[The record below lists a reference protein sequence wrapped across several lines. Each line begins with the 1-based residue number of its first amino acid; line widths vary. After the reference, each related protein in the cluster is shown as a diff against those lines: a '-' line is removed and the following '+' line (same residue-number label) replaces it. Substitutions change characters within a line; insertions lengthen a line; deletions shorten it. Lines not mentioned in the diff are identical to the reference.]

1 MYGQDADDARRARGT
16 GRAQAAPDPRSADQA
31 PPPGRRAGRADRAE
45 PARHVQALAPPAR
58 GRAGAGARRR
68 AASRLRAAAGSVAR
82 ARCLACTVSPPVG
95 GEPGPPRAR
104 ARRGGLIMTSD
115 LGTLHAVGDRMML
128 RFERRMTHPVDRVWR
143 MITEP
148 QGLARW
154 FPARTEYDSFEV
166 GARITFTFEPQ
177 DIERARDAGVEEVP
191 LVSTGAIRLIEPPR
205 VFEFDWAGELVRF
218 ELST

>member
-1 MYGQDADDARRARGT
+1 
-16 GRAQAAPDPRSADQA
+16 
-31 PPPGRRAGRADRAE
+31 
-45 PARHVQALAPPAR
+45 
-58 GRAGAGARRR
+58 
-68 AASRLRAAAGSVAR
+68 
-82 ARCLACTVSPPVG
+82 
-95 GEPGPPRAR
+95 
-104 ARRGGLIMTSD
+104 MTSD

-166 GARITFTFEPQ
+166 GARITFTFEPE
-177 DIERARDAGVEEVP
+177 DIERARDAGVELVP
-191 LVSTGAIRLIEPPR
+191 LVSTGAIRAIEPPR

-218 ELST
+218 ELSPEGDGCRLLFTHLFDRDEAQAPRNGAGWHACLDALTAALADRPISPHERAAELQARYSRELREHS